1 MRRLTLVYNDLTHGG
16 AMDADLVLALFCALF
31 LGAAVIILAR
41 SLWMLRREDIE
52 LERAV
57 ERLEDDR

>member
-1 MRRLTLVYNDLTHGG
+1 
-16 AMDADLVLALFCALF
+16 MDADLVLALFCALF